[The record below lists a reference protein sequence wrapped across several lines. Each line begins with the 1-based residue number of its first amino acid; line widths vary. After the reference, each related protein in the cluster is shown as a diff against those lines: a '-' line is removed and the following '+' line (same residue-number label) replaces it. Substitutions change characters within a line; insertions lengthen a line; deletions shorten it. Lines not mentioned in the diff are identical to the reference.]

1 MIMFQFEKKMKH
13 NVVKLSPFPISS
25 TNKILFNLA
34 SEGNSIRVKPPIL
47 SCTAATELLR
57 KR

>member
-13 NVVKLSPFPISS
+13 NVKLSPFPISS
-25 TNKILFNLA
+25 TNVILFNLA

-47 SCTAATELLR
+47 SYTAATELLR